1 MVENDCGM
9 REDYDGKEQK
19 GDGLRNDG
27 SNQKKER
34 INYLSECRL
43 LKV

>member
-1 MVENDCGM
+1 MEENDCGV
-9 REDYDGKEQK
+9 RGEYDGKEQK
-19 GDGLRNDG
+19 ADGLRNDG

-34 INYLSECRL
+34 INYLSECTL